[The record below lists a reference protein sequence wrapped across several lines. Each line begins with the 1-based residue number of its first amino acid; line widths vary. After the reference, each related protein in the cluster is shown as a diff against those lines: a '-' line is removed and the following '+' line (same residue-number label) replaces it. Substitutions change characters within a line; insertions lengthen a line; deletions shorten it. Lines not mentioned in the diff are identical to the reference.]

1 MEESMEEL
9 FAPLRVGKMTLPNRL
24 VMAPMTR
31 SRSVDRS
38 VNALTADYYAQR
50 AGAGLIITEGTQPSV
65 IGQGYIDTPGLHSA
79 EQAEDWRRVTD
90 AVHAAGGRIFVQLMH
105 SGRVGH
111 SSLYPDGALPVAPS
125 PIATGGQMY
134 TPDGM
139 VDHPVPREMTLEDIA
154 QTVEDFVSAAKHAVD
169 AGFDGVELHGAN
181 GYLIHQFLADGSNQR
196 TDVYGG
202 SVENRV
208 RFADE
213 VARAVSD
220 AIGPERVGIRIS
232 PGSTSEGISESDPA
246 ELYRTLIRT
255 LAPYN
260 LAYVHIMEFGH
271 RAVTEL
277 VRAEWPGTLILNPHK
292 TGTEAYVSPEIAL
305 EVLQDDLA
313 DAVSLGS
320 LWLANPDLQRR
331 IRVGG
336 PFNSPD
342 AATFYGGDHRGYTD
356 YPMLDV

>member
-1 MEESMEEL
+1 
-9 FAPLRVGKMTLPNRL
+9 
-24 VMAPMTR
+24 
-31 SRSVDRS
+31 
-38 VNALTADYYAQR
+38 
-50 AGAGLIITEGTQPSV
+50 
-65 IGQGYIDTPGLHSA
+65 
-79 EQAEDWRRVTD
+79 
-90 AVHAAGGRIFVQLMH
+90 
-105 SGRVGH
+105 
-111 SSLYPDGALPVAPS
+111 
-125 PIATGGQMY
+125 
-134 TPDGM
+134 M

-154 QTVEDFVSAAKHAVD
+154 RTVEDFVSAAKHAVD

-181 GYLIHQFLADGSNQR
+181 GYLIQQFLADGSNHR

-232 PGSTSEGISESDPA
+232 PGSTSEGVSESDPA

-277 VRAEWPGTLILNPHK
+277 IRAEWPGMLILNPHK
-292 TGTEAYVSPEIAL
+292 TGTEASVTPEAAQ

-313 DAVSLGS
+313 DAVSLAS
-320 LWLANPDLQRR
+320 LWLANPDLPRR
-331 IRVGG
+331 IRAGG
-336 PFNSPD
+336 PYNQADPS
-342 AATFYGGDHRGYTD
+342 TFYGGDHRGYTD
-356 YPMLDV
+356 YPTLSA